1 MAGVPSKWTRE
12 NNHDWTIPLKQTAT
26 YIAMVTIWTYTLY
39 QFEGESCAETIFYSK
54 NTGVTWKPQQKNVS
68 TKKPRNDNRKL
79 RYCYSHQLCFN
90 YVPGTLINHYSLRIR
105 GQDIS
110 PMLIGE
116 KHWTS
121 WFKLLKSATITC
133 ANDLWKS
140 PWHNLRET
148 LSGSN
153 KFLLSMTKT
162 F

>member
-39 QFEGESCAETIFYSK
+39 QFEGESCAETVIFYSK

-90 YVPGTLINHYSLRIR
+90 YLPGTLINHYSLRIR

-110 PMLIGE
+110 PILNWLKTLNLLIQVTKECYNNVCKWSLEISLAQSAGNIV
-116 KHWTS
+116 
-121 WFKLLKSATITC
+121 WF
-133 ANDLWKS
+133 
-140 PWHNLRET
+140 
-148 LSGSN
+148 
-153 KFLLSMTKT
+153 
-162 F
+162 